1 MGYNRK
7 LNDLFG
13 DSLRPTVFRADDE
26 FNSPTLNLE
35 MVISSRETGYI
46 KTQLFLFEPF
56 SGHVVDRNFLMLNR
70 KGVSVELGSKTKF
83 GNFKLIAGGINFIR
97 FSDFSL
103 SSARQVRNSLFDRNL
118 ENIVFNINFVN
129 NYNFLENIKNIKV
142 TIKNISYIKNM

>member
-13 DSLRPTVFRADDE
+13 DSLRPAVFRADDE

-56 SGHVVDRNFLMLNR
+56 SVTDRNFFNV
-70 KGVSVELGSKTKF
+70 KQEGVSVELGNKP
-83 GNFKLIAGGINFIR
+83 NLEILNWIAGGINFIR

-103 SSARQVRNSLFDRNL
+103 SSARQVRNSLFDRNAWTAVWPV
-118 ENIVFNINFVN
+118 NIQFN
-129 NYNFLENIKNIKV
+129 NYFEKIKLSKGSRLGKE
-142 TIKNISYIKNM
+142 TGFWF